1 MEQRRRRRQG
11 AAAVEAPRSHRRAA
25 QSAQRVTA
33 TTNKGLGQVTHSLC
47 ERRTAALY
55 TRVAMADEAE
65 APASAPSSDDESEVA
80 DDAKRVAAAKAHA
93 AAEAAAL
100 SSAVERCDMMLDT
113 RLRKLSM
120 VKVGESIFRFER
132 QRAKTITRVINA
144 IVPAIDKAVKDMASK
159 DGGLTRRA
167 WQFFAKC
174 SHLLHEAKALGED
187 ACRARDDCRAREHR
201 PPVERFDLSSLN
213 APYYSVDEFTSPF
226 SGVAKEIRECQ
237 AWLEDPAVRACVRL
251 ARQQCKRTGWP
262 VGGLKWAA
270 SHVLAFAKCERMLD
284 GVLIEEIAEDEY
296 GNALLPFPLLEQL
309 ALAFYGSPRD
319 LCDPE
324 ALRAKSGAELAT
336 HAALLVDLK
345 VHVERRLA
353 CLLGGVLRT
362 ARARVFAG
370 LEEHEKGDVWAEA
383 HAAEL
388 AFHETAAYLSVPK
401 KLEKNPNQ
409 PREDA
414 TLFYG
419 AYAFCHSGFR
429 AAHDDKRERRK
440 FEAASALWTASAAVD
455 HSSDVSHV
463 ISFDDEASGDR
474 VPFTFDER
482 EEFFEGF
489 VAAKYGALDDWVYIT
504 QRDYVKTK
512 GWQQVYDFKAKFLL
526 PIVMAAMPEAYLNEH
541 KGTKKRILQ
550 KKNKDL
556 ERQRLA
562 LKRKEK
568 EDRRRRA
575 THPEKPSVVLE
586 AGNFEVDAETALIC
600 RPRYWSSSEWASSK
614 ESEPDY
620 VPKFVSN
627 FDWGTQS
634 VPKRSGPKR
643 KPTAALAAGA
653 PKKTKQ
659 GEGAAA

>member
-1 MEQRRRRRQG
+1 
-11 AAAVEAPRSHRRAA
+11 
-25 QSAQRVTA
+25 
-33 TTNKGLGQVTHSLC
+33 
-47 ERRTAALY
+47 
-55 TRVAMADEAE
+55 MADEAE

-100 SSAVERCDMMLDT
+100 SSAVERSAMMLDT

-132 QRAKTITRVINA
+132 QRAKTITRVLRA
-144 IVPAIDKAVKDMASK
+144 IAPAIKAAQDMALH
-159 DGGLTRRA
+159 DRGLTPRA
-167 WQFFAKC
+167 WQFFANIYQ
-174 SHLLHEAKALGED
+174 LLHEAQAKANE
-187 ACRARDDCRAREHR
+187 ACLARDSL
-201 PPVERFDLSSLN
+201 PPGKHFNLSSLS
-213 APYYSVDEFTSPF
+213 APYYSADEFTSPF
-226 SGVAKEIRECQ
+226 SGVAREIRECQ
-237 AWLEDPAVRACVRL
+237 TWLEDPAVRASVRL

-345 VHVERRLA
+345 LHVERRLA

-401 KLEKNPNQ
+401 KLGKNPNQ

-419 AYAFCHSGFR
+419 AYVFCHSGFR

-512 GWQQVYDFKAKFLL
+512 GWQQVYDFKAKFFL

-550 KKNKDL
+550 KKNKAL

-614 ESEPDY
+614 ESEFELDY
-620 VPKFVSN
+620 KHEYS
-627 FDWGTQS
+627 DEETQP
-634 VPKRSGPKR
+634 VPKRSGPKQ

-653 PKKTKQ
+653 PKKTKLE
-659 GEGAAA
+659 EGAAAA